1 MYKKGTILIRYK
13 IDDASSIG
21 IGSIV
26 RLEENAKSKYDNC
39 LITRLKV
46 VVIPGRT
53 DTNMRIHGVNLGD
66 FKPVPTL
73 LQRKHKWNTN
83 LTNFLLDTKLTHC
96 ALIQTSEAL
105 LKL

>member
-26 RLEENAKSKYDNC
+26 RLEQNANSKYNNC

-46 VVIPGRT
+46 VEIPGRI
-53 DTNMRIHGVNLGD
+53 DTSMRMHGVNLGD
-66 FKPVPTL
+66 FKPITL
-73 LQRKHKWNTN
+73 LQRKPK
-83 LTNFLLDTKLTHC
+83 
-96 ALIQTSEAL
+96 
-105 LKL
+105 

>member
-26 RLEENAKSKYDNC
+26 RLEQNANSKYDNC

-46 VVIPGRT
+46 VEIPGRT
-53 DTNMRIHGVNLGD
+53 DTNMRMHVVNLGD

-73 LQRKHKWNTN
+73 LQRKYK
-83 LTNFLLDTKLTHC
+83 
-96 ALIQTSEAL
+96 
-105 LKL
+105 

>member
-26 RLEENAKSKYDNC
+26 KLEEVAHSKYGNYEV
-39 LITRLKV
+39 TRLKTV
-46 VVIPGRT
+46 VLPGREPPKET
-53 DTNMRIHGVNLGD
+53 TQGVNIRD

-73 LQRKHKWNTN
+73 LQRKHK
-83 LTNFLLDTKLTHC
+83 
-96 ALIQTSEAL
+96 
-105 LKL
+105 

>member
-13 IDDASSIG
+13 IDSASSIG

-26 RLEENAKSKYDNC
+26 RLEQNANSKYDNC

-46 VVIPGRT
+46 VEIPGRT
-53 DTNMRIHGVNLGD
+53 NTNLPIHGVNLDD

-73 LQRKHKWNTN
+73 LQRKHK
-83 LTNFLLDTKLTHC
+83 
-96 ALIQTSEAL
+96 
-105 LKL
+105 